1 MNDTTDFQ
9 PTTLDDLVPNSPTDN
24 APDAQPAVPAS
35 EPSPAPSEEMGVA
48 PQSEAAPAPPAEDS
62 QPEVTGTVPR
72 AALEDERHK
81 RQELE
86 RQIHAL
92 TQQQQPPQYEVP
104 PPPQAEEVPDLWVD
118 PEKALA
124 YQAEQLRQEFKGQ
137 MAAFQQSEFD
147 NRVAVS
153 ERLLSMQHEDYD
165 AASKVYADAAKSAA
179 ERGNLDM
186 LHALRDHP
194 MPAQYAYEVGKQ
206 MLAMQQVGSDPD
218 AYRAKLRAEIIAEMQ
233 QGQGQAQAPAVSA
246 PTSLAS
252 APSAPAP
259 ASQNG
264 GFDGPTDFKNLVP
277 D

>member
-9 PTTLDDLVPNSPTDN
+9 PTSLDDMVPNSPTDN

-35 EPSPAPSEEMGVA
+35 EPTPAPSEEMGVA
-48 PQSEAAPAPPAEDS
+48 SQDAPVPPADDRQDE
-62 QPEVTGTVPR
+62 TAITVPR

-86 RQIHAL
+86 RQLAL
-92 TQQQQPPQYEVP
+92 YQQPQPQYEVP
-104 PPPQAEEVPDLWVD
+104 PPPQDEEAPDLWVD
-118 PEKALA
+118 PEKALEH
-124 YQAEQLRQEFKGQ
+124 QANQLRQEFN
-137 MAAFQQSEFD
+137 QQLASYKQAEFD

-165 AASKVYADAAKSAA
+165 AASKVYADAAKAAA

-186 LHALRDHP
+186 LRALADHP

-233 QGQGQAQAPAVSA
+233 QGQAQTPAVTA

-264 GFDGPTDFKNLVP
+264 GFDGPTDFKSLIP
-277 D
+277 E